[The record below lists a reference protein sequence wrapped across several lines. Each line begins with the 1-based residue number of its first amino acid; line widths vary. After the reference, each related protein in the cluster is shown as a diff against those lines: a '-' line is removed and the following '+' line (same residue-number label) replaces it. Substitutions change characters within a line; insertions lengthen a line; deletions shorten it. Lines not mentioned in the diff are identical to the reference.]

1 MSYVTL
7 QGLGEVSQEAYN
19 QLVAEVNKAREGFIK
34 ATSEALSSMSFLSY
48 VGSEMPE
55 HYRNLRDTL
64 VHTVF
69 EVRIPSLLE
78 KFRQGDESA
87 AARIKNVLE
96 VNANSFKEAYLD
108 AVKDFRDMGAV
119 TTLTLRA
126 VSGLVAAA
134 SFAGGLAAEKAKQL
148 IQEAMD
154 EAAKD
159 PAKAVGIGVA
169 VMAGVAGLIALRLF
183 LSKRR

>member
-7 QGLGEVSQEAYN
+7 QGLGEVSPEAYN
-19 QLVAEVNKAREGFIK
+19 QLVAEVNKAREDFIK
-34 ATSEALSSMSFLSY
+34 ATSEALSSMRFLSY

-55 HYRNLRDTL
+55 HYRNFRDTL

-69 EVRIPSLLE
+69 EVRIPALLE

-96 VNANSFKEAYLD
+96 VNANGFKEAYLD

-126 VSGLVAAA
+126 VSGLIAAA
-134 SFAGGLAAEKAKQL
+134 SFIGGIATEKAEQL
-148 IQEAMD
+148 IQGAMD
-154 EAAKD
+154 EAAKH
-159 PAKAVGIGVA
+159 PAKTIGIGVA
-169 VMAGVAGLIALRLF
+169 VVAGVVGLVALRGF
-183 LSKRR
+183 LSNRR